1 MAAEIAIIMPY
12 MSGKIIS
19 KSNGGKPTIL
29 PIMLERSKTFSSG

>member
-1 MAAEIAIIMPY
+1 MDAEIAIMIPY

-29 PIMLERSKTFSSG
+29 PIMRERSKTLSSG